1 MHDIWTDCRSLFLK
15 HIKIGYNVSRNIR
28 GLMLMRIEEELEDEL
43 DLEVIKAYGETVQND
58 DETFYDHD
66 EMKQMLGL

>member
-1 MHDIWTDCRSLFLK
+1 
-15 HIKIGYNVSRNIR
+15 
-28 GLMLMRIEEELEDEL
+28 MRIEEELEDEL
-43 DLEVIKAYGETVQND
+43 DLEVIKAYEETVQND